1 MKNNNWVRGAM
12 LLAVGLVLQAL
23 RLVIPMPP
31 MRTVFVVGTL
41 VNMVLVLAARTGGL
55 WPSVMIAVLLP
66 VMAYFQGQL
75 PLPFLIQVV
84 AVGNLV
90 MVYLCARFWGK
101 GIIIAAPLFKTFIL
115 HCSSLFV
122 LWLVAVPEK
131 LALFILFIM
140 GWPQMI
146 TGILGLVL
154 AYKLHKRIFPDTA
167 E

>member
-31 MRTVFVVGTL
+31 MWTVFVVGTL
-41 VNMVLVLAARTGGL
+41 VNMVLVLAARTVGL

-75 PLPFLIQVV
+75 PLPFLIPVV

-101 GIIIAAPLFKTFIL
+101 GIIIAAPLFKTL
-115 HCSSLFV
+115 TSASH
-122 LWLVAVPEK
+122 K
-131 LALFILFIM
+131 LILFGCIGENTFM
-140 GWPQMI
+140 QLI
-146 TGILGLVL
+146 CK
-154 AYKLHKRIFPDTA
+154 YKP
-167 E
+167 

>member
-1 MKNNNWVRGAM
+1 
-12 LLAVGLVLQAL
+12 
-23 RLVIPMPP
+23 
-31 MRTVFVVGTL
+31 MR
-41 VNMVLVLAARTGGL
+41 
-55 WPSVMIAVLLP
+55 
-66 VMAYFQGQL
+66 
-75 PLPFLIQVV
+75 
-84 AVGNLV
+84 
-90 MVYLCARFWGK
+90 VYLCARFWGK

-115 HCSSLFV
+115 YCSSLFV

>member
-31 MRTVFVVGTL
+31 MWTVFIVGTL
-41 VNMVLVLAARTGGL
+41 VNMVLVLAARTVGL

-75 PLPFLIQVV
+75 PLPFLIPVV

-90 MVYLCARFWGK
+90 MVYL
-101 GIIIAAPLFKTFIL
+101 L
-115 HCSSLFV
+115 SL
-122 LWLVAVPEK
+122 
-131 LALFILFIM
+131 IHI
-140 GWPQMI
+140 
-146 TGILGLVL
+146 
-154 AYKLHKRIFPDTA
+154 
-167 E
+167 

>member
-31 MRTVFVVGTL
+31 MWTVFVVGTL
-41 VNMVLVLAARTGGL
+41 VNMVLVLAARTVGL

-75 PLPFLIQVV
+75 PLPFLIPVV

-101 GIIIAAPLFKTFIL
+101 GIIIAAPLFKTFIYIAAV
-115 HCSSLFV
+115 CSFCGWLQYLKSWRYSFCL
-122 LWLVAVPEK
+122 LWA
-131 LALFILFIM
+131 
-140 GWPQMI
+140 G
-146 TGILGLVL
+146 
-154 AYKLHKRIFPDTA
+154 RR
-167 E
+167 

>member
-31 MRTVFVVGTL
+31 MWTVFVVGTL
-41 VNMVLVLAARTGGL
+41 VNMVLVLAARTVGL

-75 PLPFLIQVV
+75 PLPFLIPVV

-90 MVYLCARFWGK
+90 
-101 GIIIAAPLFKTFIL
+101 IIIAAPLFKTFIL
-115 HCSSLFV
+115 YCSSLFV